1 MSLEVWSAL
10 LNDDHQ
16 TDSNLLHC
24 SPSVDADGD
33 RYTHRRELRQA
44 VRLSSPLDG
53 DRLGSDADADVCSPD
68 VDCGRGDAGSGF

>member
-1 MSLEVWSAL
+1 MILQVWSAL

-33 RYTHRRELRQA
+33 RYTHLRELRQA

-53 DRLGSDADADVCSPD
+53 DRLGSDADTCPPD
-68 VDCGRGDAGSGF
+68 FDCGRGNAGSGF